1 MNITIINFIFQG
13 VPEVAAL
20 IFTAFS
26 ILGLQVNIRKMLLY
40 GFILTSLIWFIR
52 VLEIPFGLHTLAALI
67 GLAVIVY
74 KQGKVTLG
82 TSVYVGVITLFLL
95 VCAETIVHLS
105 YEKFFGNVL
114 IEDVWLW
121 VILGWP
127 QIGILIGIAFVI
139 QRVIR
144 PIIMIKYNKK
154 DCI

>member
-1 MNITIINFIFQG
+1 MKITIINFIFQG

-26 ILGLQVNIRKMLLY
+26 ILGLQVTIRKILLY
-40 GFILTSLIWFIR
+40 GFVLSSITWFIR
-52 VLEIPFGLHTLAALI
+52 LLEIPFGLHTLAALI
-67 GLAVIVY
+67 GLTIIVY
-74 KQGKVTLG
+74 KQGKLSLG

-95 VCAETIVHLS
+95 VCAETIVHLL

-121 VILGWP
+121 VIIGWP
-127 QIGILIGIAFVI
+127 QIGILIGIAFII

-144 PIIMIKYNKK
+144 PMIIIKYNKR